1 MRGYKIGLLEKI
13 KQNFISQII
22 TCIALSLI
30 VIFTFLVIYNNMP
43 IKYEIIND
51 SNVINDIEE
60 VNVINNKINI
70 KGYAFYINS
79 DSSYSKINILLR
91 NVNGQDEIWTDVEQI
106 HRTDVNEYF
115 RGNYNHDF
123 SGFMAYVKEKK
134 LKSDE
139 CYEILVKLD
148 FKNDNS
154 NFYTS
159 KTVSTNRYIVNGKLY
174 SYNPFEFIQ
183 PIRDVES
190 ELLQDVFTKGKLCF
204 YLDDIGIY
212 VYQYDDKLY
221 WIADEKFKFN
231 EDGLTFIQYQIYTS
245 QKDKLPEHR
254 IQHGFD
260 NLGFYFEEY
269 EYKDENTY
277 PYRVAIQD
285 LPYEYPITSI
295 LTGVYNSSEKSWVWS
310 KQFQIEHNF
319 Q

>member
-1 MRGYKIGLLEKI
+1 M
-13 KQNFISQII
+13 
-22 TCIALSLI
+22 
-30 VIFTFLVIYNNMP
+30 
-43 IKYEIIND
+43 
-51 SNVINDIEE
+51 
-60 VNVINNKINI
+60 
-70 KGYAFYINS
+70 
-79 DSSYSKINILLR
+79 
-91 NVNGQDEIWTDVEQI
+91 
-106 HRTDVNEYF
+106 
-115 RGNYNHDF
+115 
-123 SGFMAYVKEKK
+123 
-134 LKSDE
+134 
-139 CYEILVKLD
+139 
-148 FKNDNS
+148 
-154 NFYTS
+154 
-159 KTVSTNRYIVNGKLY
+159 
-174 SYNPFEFIQ
+174 
-183 PIRDVES
+183 
-190 ELLQDVFTKGKLCF
+190 LQDVFTKGKLCF